1 MPDRTG
7 FSLSGALR
15 YLSRFWHDTLRPADY
30 PRSERDWLAV
40 IGQPVSVG
48 AGLDWG
54 LAFGIIGS
62 RPESRHSHEW
72 RLRMLIEAYESTGDP
87 ESAVVLAALVDRGI
101 RLAGGAPGWDVLLT
115 PPASFSSGPPYD
127 VDGLLA
133 GGDAALP
140 PRLPADT
147 WIRLS
152 ARQVSGM
159 TEHEGLDARHVAGL
173 RVLVVALRVC
183 FADDVE
189 RWGTSLYRAGARRV
203 GLLALGT
210 VADAAIPLPQG

>member
-7 FSLSGALR
+7 FSLSSALR
-15 YLSRFWHDTLRPADY
+15 HLSRFWCDTLRPAEY
-30 PRSERDWLAV
+30 PRSERDWLTI
-40 IGQPVSVG
+40 IGQPVSAG

-62 RPESRHSHEW
+62 HPESRRGRAG

-87 ESAVVLAALVDRGI
+87 ESAVVLGALLDRGI
-101 RLAGGAPGWDVLLT
+101 ALAGGAPGWDVLLT
-115 PPASFSSGPPYD
+115 PPASFSSGPPCD
-127 VDGLLA
+127 VDGLLV
-133 GGDAALP
+133 GGDEALL

-152 ARQVSGM
+152 ARQVPGM
-159 TEHEGLDARHVAGL
+159 TEQEGLDARHVAGL
-173 RVLVVALRVC
+173 RVLMVALRVC
-183 FADDVE
+183 FADDAE
-189 RWGTSLYRAGARRV
+189 RWGASLYRAGARRV
-203 GLLALGT
+203 GLLALGI